1 MTVDSEHRIT
11 DRQREVFDFIRDE
24 FEARGYGL
32 TFREVCARFGW
43 TSPNSASVHLKRL
56 KTYGLVTWE
65 PNASRTIRPTEAAL

>member
-1 MTVDSEHRIT
+1 MTVDADHKIT

-24 FEARGYGL
+24 YQGRGYGL
-32 TFREVCARFGW
+32 TVREIAARFGW
-43 TSPNSASVHLKRL
+43 TSPNAAAIHLKRL